1 MQSNNKKKKVKRFS
15 SFLNNKMD
23 FILLITVLVLL
34 SLGVI
39 MVLSASAPSALST
52 TGKSYTFFIKQF
64 GCAIVGIVLMLF
76 ISKIDY
82 RFYKKYYWIVYIFSV
97 LILLLVLVPGLGREV
112 KGARRWINIPLLG
125 QFQPSEISKIGL
137 IIFYAG
143 YLSDHKEDLKDF
155 WRGFVK
161 SMIFLVP
168 PVAILY
174 FIQNHLSVSIVIVTV
189 SSVMMLMAGCRL
201 LHFLAGGAVLAGGA
215 ALILIKIMQG
225 TSGEDGSFRLARIQT
240 FFDPWSDATGT
251 GYQMVQSLYAIGSGG
266 IFGRGLGQSRQ
277 KYLWLPE
284 AQNDFIF
291 SVLGEELGI
300 VGTVTVLALF
310 SFFIYRGYRIAIT
323 ARDMY
328 GSLLATGITSAFAL
342 QILVN
347 IAVVT
352 CTVPVTGMPLPF
364 FSYGGTALF
373 INLCA
378 MGILLNISRTCRK
391 N

>member
-1 MQSNNKKKKVKRFS
+1 MKKLKLITDGSENNEKDTK
-15 SFLNNKMD
+15 NNLD
-23 FILLITVLVLL
+23 FGMLITIIILLCAGIV
-34 SLGVI
+34 
-39 MVLSASAPSALST
+39 MVASASSYYALSNYNN
-52 TGKSYTFFIKQF
+52 SNYFLVRQLFF
-64 GCAIVGIVLMLF
+64 GIIGF
-76 ISKIDY
+76 IFMIIISNINYK
-82 RFYKKYYWIVYIFSV
+82 RYKKWGYLFYIICLV
-97 LILLLVLVPGLGREV
+97 LLVLVLTP
-112 KGARRWINIPLLG
+112 LG
-125 QFQPSEISKIGL
+125 QTRNGAKRWLGFGALVFQPSEIMKIGL
-137 IIFYAG
+137 VIGMSTYLSLNYKKLTSFKGYIIPILMLFLVVIVMFMQKHLSGTIVMFVAACSIIFVSGIKVKARYIIAG
-143 YLSDHKEDLKDF
+143 IIAAAAMLAVF
-155 WRGFVK
+155 
-161 SMIFLVP
+161 IFMP
-168 PVAILY
+168 
-174 FIQNHLSVSIVIVTV
+174 SGDSTE
-189 SSVMMLMAGCRL
+189 SS
-201 LHFLAGGAVLAGGA
+201 
-215 ALILIKIMQG
+215 
-225 TSGEDGSFRLARIQT
+225 GSFRLDRIVSFLNPEEDIKGGNWQ
-240 FFDPWSDATGT
+240 AA
-251 GYQMVQSLYAIGSGG
+251 QSLYAIGSGG
-266 IFGRGLGQSRQ
+266 VFGRGLGQSRQ

-291 SVLGEELGI
+291 SVLGEELGL

>member
-1 MQSNNKKKKVKRFS
+1 MQREKKKVKRFS
-15 SFLNNKMD
+15 KFMNNKMD
-23 FILLITVLVLL
+23 YILFITVLILL
-34 SLGVI
+34 SLGVV
-39 MVLSASAPSALST
+39 MVLSASAPSALSS
-52 TGKSYTFFIKQF
+52 TGKSYTYFLKQF
-64 GCAIVGIVLMLF
+64 EFALVGIGLMLF
-76 ISKIDY
+76 FSKSDY
-82 RFYKKYYWIVYIFSV
+82 RFLKKYYKVIYVISV
-97 LILLLVLVPGLGREV
+97 AILLLVLVPKLGKSV
-112 KGARRWINIPLLG
+112 NGAKRWIEIKGLG
-125 QFQPSEISKIGL
+125 QFQPSEFTKIGL

-215 ALILIKIMQG
+215 ALILIKKMQG

-266 IFGRGLGQSRQ
+266 LFGVGLGNSKQ
-277 KYLWLPE
+277 KYLYIPE
-284 AQNDFIF
+284 PQNDFIF
-291 SVLGEELGI
+291 AIVAEELGFVGCVAIILLFAIFAWRGI
-300 VGTVTVLALF
+300 VISMKAPDMFGSLMAV
-310 SFFIYRGYRIAIT
+310 GIT
-323 ARDMY
+323 A
-328 GSLLATGITSAFAL
+328 
-342 QILVN
+342 LVAVQAVIN

-352 CTVPVTGMPLPF
+352 ASIPTTGMALPF
-364 FSYGGTALF
+364 FSYRRYSTYNTA
-373 INLCA
+373 I
-378 MGILLNISRTCRK
+378 ISW
-391 N
+391 NFA

>member
-1 MQSNNKKKKVKRFS
+1 MKKLKLITDGSENNEKDTK
-15 SFLNNKMD
+15 NNLD
-23 FILLITVLVLL
+23 FGMLITIIILLCAGIV
-34 SLGVI
+34 
-39 MVLSASAPSALST
+39 MVASASSYYALSNYNN
-52 TGKSYTFFIKQF
+52 SNYFLVRQLFF
-64 GCAIVGIVLMLF
+64 GIIGF
-76 ISKIDY
+76 IFMIIISNIDY
-82 RFYKKYYWIVYIFSV
+82 KRYKKWGYLFYIICLV
-97 LILLLVLVPGLGREV
+97 LLVLVLTP
-112 KGARRWINIPLLG
+112 LG
-125 QFQPSEISKIGL
+125 QTRNGAKRWLGFDALVFQPSEIMKIGL
-137 IIFYAG
+137 VIGMSTYLSLNYKKLNSFKGYIIPILMLLLVVIVMFMQKHLSGTIVMFVAACSIIFVSGIKVKARYIIAG
-143 YLSDHKEDLKDF
+143 IIAAAAMLAVF
-155 WRGFVK
+155 
-161 SMIFLVP
+161 IFMP
-168 PVAILY
+168 
-174 FIQNHLSVSIVIVTV
+174 
-189 SSVMMLMAGCRL
+189 
-201 LHFLAGGAVLAGGA
+201 
-215 ALILIKIMQG
+215 
-225 TSGEDGSFRLARIQT
+225 SGDSTESGGSFRLDRIVSFLNPEEDIKGGNWQ
-240 FFDPWSDATGT
+240 AA
-251 GYQMVQSLYAIGSGG
+251 QSLYAIGSGG

-284 AQNDFIF
+284 ANDFIF
-291 SVLGEELGI
+291 SVLGEELGL

>member
-1 MQSNNKKKKVKRFS
+1 MKKLKLITDGSENNEKDTK
-15 SFLNNKMD
+15 NNLD
-23 FILLITVLVLL
+23 FGMLITIIILLCAGIV
-34 SLGVI
+34 
-39 MVLSASAPSALST
+39 MVASASSYYALSNYNN
-52 TGKSYTFFIKQF
+52 SNYFLVRQLFF
-64 GCAIVGIVLMLF
+64 GIIGF
-76 ISKIDY
+76 IFMIIISNIDY
-82 RFYKKYYWIVYIFSV
+82 KRYKKWGYLFYIICLV
-97 LILLLVLVPGLGREV
+97 LLVLVLTP
-112 KGARRWINIPLLG
+112 LG
-125 QFQPSEISKIGL
+125 QTRNGAKRWLGFGALVFQPSEIMKIGL
-137 IIFYAG
+137 VIGMSTYLSLNYKKLTSFKGYIIPVLMLLLVVIVMFMQKHLSGTIVMFVAACSIIFVSGIKVKARYIIAG
-143 YLSDHKEDLKDF
+143 IIAAAAMLAVF
-155 WRGFVK
+155 
-161 SMIFLVP
+161 IFMP
-168 PVAILY
+168 
-174 FIQNHLSVSIVIVTV
+174 
-189 SSVMMLMAGCRL
+189 
-201 LHFLAGGAVLAGGA
+201 
-215 ALILIKIMQG
+215 
-225 TSGEDGSFRLARIQT
+225 SGDSTESGGSFRLDRIVSFLNPEEDIKGGNWQ
-240 FFDPWSDATGT
+240 AA
-251 GYQMVQSLYAIGSGG
+251 QSLYAIGSGG

-291 SVLGEELGI
+291 SVLGEELGL

>member
-1 MQSNNKKKKVKRFS
+1 MKSLKEVNNENNISNK
-15 SFLNNKMD
+15 LD
-23 FILLITVLVLL
+23 FGMLITIIILLCAGIV
-34 SLGVI
+34 
-39 MVLSASAPSALST
+39 MVASASSYYALSNYNN
-52 TGKSYTFFIKQF
+52 SNYFLVRQLFF
-64 GCAIVGIVLMLF
+64 GIVGFVCMLI

-82 RFYKKYYWIVYIFSV
+82 KKYKKWGYLFYILS
-97 LILLLVLVPGLGREV
+97 LIFLMLVLTP
-112 KGARRWINIPLLG
+112 LG
-125 QFQPSEISKIGL
+125 QTRNGAKRWLGFGALVFQPSEIMKIGL
-137 IIFYAG
+137 VIGMSTYLALNYKKLTSLKGYILPMLMLVAVIVVMFLQKHLSGTIVMVVAAFSIIFASG
-143 YLSDHKEDLKDF
+143 IKLKA
-155 WRGFVK
+155 RYILLGG
-161 SMIFLVP
+161 IFIIALLAVF
-168 PVAILY
+168 IL
-174 FIQNHLSVSIVIVTV
+174 
-189 SSVMMLMAGCRL
+189 MP
-201 LHFLAGGAVLAGGA
+201 
-215 ALILIKIMQG
+215 
-225 TSGEDGSFRLARIQT
+225 SGDSTESNGSFRLDRIISFLNPEEDIRGGNWQ
-240 FFDPWSDATGT
+240 AA
-251 GYQMVQSLYAIGSGG
+251 QSLYAIGSGG

-291 SVLGEELGI
+291 SVLGEELGLI
-300 VGTVTVLALF
+300 GTVTVLTLF
-310 SFFIYRGYRIAIT
+310 SFFIYRGYKIAIS

-378 MGILLNISRTCRK
+378 MGILLNISRYCRK

>member
-1 MQSNNKKKKVKRFS
+1 MKKLKLITDGSENNEKDTK
-15 SFLNNKMD
+15 NNLD
-23 FILLITVLVLL
+23 FGMLITIIILLCAGIV
-34 SLGVI
+34 
-39 MVLSASAPSALST
+39 MVASASSYYALSNYNN
-52 TGKSYTFFIKQF
+52 SNYFLVRQLFF
-64 GCAIVGIVLMLF
+64 GIIGF
-76 ISKIDY
+76 IFMIIISNID
-82 RFYKKYYWIVYIFSV
+82 YKKYKKWGYLFYIICLV
-97 LILLLVLVPGLGREV
+97 LLVLVLTPFGQTRNGAKRWLGF
-112 KGARRWINIPLLG
+112 GALV
-125 QFQPSEISKIGL
+125 FQPSEIMKIGL
-137 IIFYAG
+137 VIGMSTYLSLNYKKLNSFKGYIIPILMLFLVVIVMFMQKHLSGTIVMFVAACSIIFVSG
-143 YLSDHKEDLKDF
+143 IK
-155 WRGFVK
+155 VK
-161 SMIFLVP
+161 ARYI
-168 PVAILY
+168 I
-174 FIQNHLSVSIVIVTV
+174 
-189 SSVMMLMAGCRL
+189 
-201 LHFLAGGAVLAGGA
+201 AGGIAAAAMLAVF
-215 ALILIKIMQG
+215 IFMP
-225 TSGEDGSFRLARIQT
+225 SGDSTESTGSFRLDRIVSFLNPEEDIKGGNWQ
-240 FFDPWSDATGT
+240 AA
-251 GYQMVQSLYAIGSGG
+251 QSLYAIGSGG

-291 SVLGEELGI
+291 SVLGEELGL
-300 VGTVTVLALF
+300 VGTVTVLSLF

-328 GSLLATGITSAFAL
+328 GSLIATGITSAFAL

>member
-1 MQSNNKKKKVKRFS
+1 MKKLKLITDGSENNEKDTK
-15 SFLNNKMD
+15 NNLD
-23 FILLITVLVLL
+23 FGMLITIIILLCAGIV
-34 SLGVI
+34 
-39 MVLSASAPSALST
+39 MVASASSYYALSNYNN
-52 TGKSYTFFIKQF
+52 SNYFLVRQLFF
-64 GCAIVGIVLMLF
+64 GIIGF
-76 ISKIDY
+76 IFMIIISNIDY
-82 RFYKKYYWIVYIFSV
+82 KRYKKWGYLFYIICLV
-97 LILLLVLVPGLGREV
+97 LLVLVLTP
-112 KGARRWINIPLLG
+112 LG
-125 QFQPSEISKIGL
+125 QTRNGAKRWLGFGALVFQPSEIMKIGL
-137 IIFYAG
+137 VIGMSTYLSLNYKKLNSFKGYIIPILMLLLVVVVMFMQKHLSGTIVMFVAACSIIFVSG
-143 YLSDHKEDLKDF
+143 IK
-155 WRGFVK
+155 VK
-161 SMIFLVP
+161 ARYI
-168 PVAILY
+168 I
-174 FIQNHLSVSIVIVTV
+174 
-189 SSVMMLMAGCRL
+189 
-201 LHFLAGGAVLAGGA
+201 AGGIAAAAMLAVF
-215 ALILIKIMQG
+215 IFMP
-225 TSGEDGSFRLARIQT
+225 SGDSAEASGSFRLDRIVSFLNPEEDIKGGNWQ
-240 FFDPWSDATGT
+240 AA
-251 GYQMVQSLYAIGSGG
+251 QSLYAIGSGG

-291 SVLGEELGI
+291 SVLGEELGL

>member
-1 MQSNNKKKKVKRFS
+1 MKKLKLITDGSENNEKDTK
-15 SFLNNKMD
+15 NNLD
-23 FILLITVLVLL
+23 FGMLITIIILLCAGIV
-34 SLGVI
+34 
-39 MVLSASAPSALST
+39 MVASASSYYALSNYNN
-52 TGKSYTFFIKQF
+52 SNYFLVRQLFF
-64 GCAIVGIVLMLF
+64 GIIGF
-76 ISKIDY
+76 IFMIIISNIDY
-82 RFYKKYYWIVYIFSV
+82 KRYKKWGYLFYIICLV
-97 LILLLVLVPGLGREV
+97 LLVLVLTP
-112 KGARRWINIPLLG
+112 LG
-125 QFQPSEISKIGL
+125 QTRNGAKRWLGFDALVFQPSEIMKIGL
-137 IIFYAG
+137 VIGMSTYLSLNYKKLTSFKGYIIPILMLLLVVIVMFMQKHLSGTIVMFVAACSIIFVSGIKVKARYIIAG
-143 YLSDHKEDLKDF
+143 IIAAAAMLAVF
-155 WRGFVK
+155 
-161 SMIFLVP
+161 IFMP
-168 PVAILY
+168 
-174 FIQNHLSVSIVIVTV
+174 SGDSTE
-189 SSVMMLMAGCRL
+189 SS
-201 LHFLAGGAVLAGGA
+201 
-215 ALILIKIMQG
+215 
-225 TSGEDGSFRLARIQT
+225 GSFRLDRIVSFLNPEEDIKGGNWQ
-240 FFDPWSDATGT
+240 AA
-251 GYQMVQSLYAIGSGG
+251 QSLYAIGSGG

-291 SVLGEELGI
+291 SVLGEELGL

-328 GSLLATGITSAFAL
+328 GSLLATGITSAVAL

>member
-1 MQSNNKKKKVKRFS
+1 MKKLKLITDGSENNEKDTK
-15 SFLNNKMD
+15 NNLD
-23 FILLITVLVLL
+23 FGMLITIIILLCAGIV
-34 SLGVI
+34 
-39 MVLSASAPSALST
+39 MVASASSYYALSNYNN
-52 TGKSYTFFIKQF
+52 SNYFLVRQLFF
-64 GCAIVGIVLMLF
+64 GIIGF
-76 ISKIDY
+76 IFMIIISNIDY
-82 RFYKKYYWIVYIFSV
+82 KRYKKWGYLFYIICLV
-97 LILLLVLVPGLGREV
+97 LLVLVLTP
-112 KGARRWINIPLLG
+112 LG
-125 QFQPSEISKIGL
+125 QTRNGAKRWLGFGALVFQPSEIMKIGL
-137 IIFYAG
+137 VIGMSTYLSLNYKKLTSFKGYIIPILMLLLVVIVMFMQKHLSGTIVMFVAACSIIFVSGIKVKARYIIAG
-143 YLSDHKEDLKDF
+143 IIAAAAMLAVF
-155 WRGFVK
+155 
-161 SMIFLVP
+161 IFMP
-168 PVAILY
+168 
-174 FIQNHLSVSIVIVTV
+174 SGDSTE
-189 SSVMMLMAGCRL
+189 SS
-201 LHFLAGGAVLAGGA
+201 
-215 ALILIKIMQG
+215 
-225 TSGEDGSFRLARIQT
+225 GSFRLDRIVSFLNPEEDIKGGNWQ
-240 FFDPWSDATGT
+240 AA
-251 GYQMVQSLYAIGSGG
+251 QSLYAIGSGG

-291 SVLGEELGI
+291 SVLGEELGL

-323 ARDMY
+323 AGDMY

>member
-1 MQSNNKKKKVKRFS
+1 MKKLKLITDGSEKNEKDTKNN
-15 SFLNNKMD
+15 LD
-23 FILLITVLVLL
+23 FGMLITIIILLCAGIV
-34 SLGVI
+34 
-39 MVLSASAPSALST
+39 MVASASSYYALSNYNN
-52 TGKSYTFFIKQF
+52 SNYFLVRQLFF
-64 GCAIVGIVLMLF
+64 GIIGF
-76 ISKIDY
+76 IFMIIISNIDY
-82 RFYKKYYWIVYIFSV
+82 KRYKKWGYLFYIICLV
-97 LILLLVLVPGLGREV
+97 LLVLVLTP
-112 KGARRWINIPLLG
+112 LG
-125 QFQPSEISKIGL
+125 QTRNGAKRWLGFGALVFQPSEIMKIGL
-137 IIFYAG
+137 VIGMSTYLSLNYKKLNSFKGYIIPILMLLLVVIVMFMQKHLSGTIVMFVAACSIIFVSGIKVKARYIIAG
-143 YLSDHKEDLKDF
+143 IIAAAAMLAVF
-155 WRGFVK
+155 
-161 SMIFLVP
+161 IFMP
-168 PVAILY
+168 
-174 FIQNHLSVSIVIVTV
+174 SGDSTE
-189 SSVMMLMAGCRL
+189 SS
-201 LHFLAGGAVLAGGA
+201 
-215 ALILIKIMQG
+215 
-225 TSGEDGSFRLARIQT
+225 GSFRLDRIVSFLNPEEDIKGGNWQ
-240 FFDPWSDATGT
+240 AA
-251 GYQMVQSLYAIGSGG
+251 QSLYAIGSGG

-291 SVLGEELGI
+291 SVLGEELGL
-300 VGTVTVLALF
+300 VGTVTVLVLF

>member
-1 MQSNNKKKKVKRFS
+1 MKKLKLITDGSENNEKDTK
-15 SFLNNKMD
+15 NNLD
-23 FILLITVLVLL
+23 FGMLITIIILLCAGIVMVASASSYYALSNYNNSNYFLVRQLFFGIIGFIFMIIISNIDYKRYKKWGYLFYIICLVL
-34 SLGVI
+34 
-39 MVLSASAPSALST
+39 
-52 TGKSYTFFIKQF
+52 
-64 GCAIVGIVLMLF
+64 
-76 ISKIDY
+76 
-82 RFYKKYYWIVYIFSV
+82 
-97 LILLLVLVPGLGREV
+97 LLLVLTP
-112 KGARRWINIPLLG
+112 LG
-125 QFQPSEISKIGL
+125 QTRNGAKRWLGFGALVFQPSEIMKIGL
-137 IIFYAG
+137 VIGMSTYLSLNYKKLASFKGYIIPILMLLLVVIVMFMQKHLSGTIVMFVAACSIIFVSGIKVKARYIIAG
-143 YLSDHKEDLKDF
+143 IIAAAAMLAVF
-155 WRGFVK
+155 
-161 SMIFLVP
+161 IFMP
-168 PVAILY
+168 
-174 FIQNHLSVSIVIVTV
+174 SGDSTE
-189 SSVMMLMAGCRL
+189 SS
-201 LHFLAGGAVLAGGA
+201 
-215 ALILIKIMQG
+215 
-225 TSGEDGSFRLARIQT
+225 GSFRLDRIVSFLNPEEDIKGGNWQ
-240 FFDPWSDATGT
+240 AA
-251 GYQMVQSLYAIGSGG
+251 QSLYAIGSGG

-291 SVLGEELGI
+291 SVLGEELGL

>member
-143 YLSDHKEDLKDF
+143 YLSDNKEDLKDF

-201 LHFLAGGAVLAGGA
+201 LHFLAGGVVLAGGA
-215 ALILIKIMQG
+215 ALILIKKMQG

-266 IFGRGLGQSRQ
+266 LFGVGLGNSKQ
-277 KYLWLPE
+277 KYLYIPE
-284 AQNDFIF
+284 PQNDFIF
-291 SVLGEELGI
+291 AIVAEELGFVGCVAIILLFAIFVWRGI
-300 VGTVTVLALF
+300 VISMKAPDMFGSLMAV
-310 SFFIYRGYRIAIT
+310 GIT
-323 ARDMY
+323 A
-328 GSLLATGITSAFAL
+328 
-342 QILVN
+342 LVAVQAVIN

-352 CTVPVTGMPLPF
+352 ASIPTTGMALPF
-364 FSYGGTALF
+364 FSYRRYSTYNTA
-373 INLCA
+373 I
-378 MGILLNISRTCRK
+378 ISW
-391 N
+391 NFA

>member
-1 MQSNNKKKKVKRFS
+1 MKKLKLITDGSENNEKDTK
-15 SFLNNKMD
+15 NNLD
-23 FILLITVLVLL
+23 FGMLITIIILLCAGIV
-34 SLGVI
+34 
-39 MVLSASAPSALST
+39 MVASASSYYALSNYNN
-52 TGKSYTFFIKQF
+52 SNYFLVRQLFF
-64 GCAIVGIVLMLF
+64 GIIGF
-76 ISKIDY
+76 IFMIIISNIDY
-82 RFYKKYYWIVYIFSV
+82 KRYKKWGYLFYIICLV
-97 LILLLVLVPGLGREV
+97 LLVLVLTP
-112 KGARRWINIPLLG
+112 LG
-125 QFQPSEISKIGL
+125 QTRNGAKRWLGFGALVFQPSEIMKMGLVIGMSTYL
-137 IIFYAG
+137 SLNYKKLTSFKGYIIPILMLLLVVIVMFMQKHLSGTIVMFVAACSIIFVSGIKVKARYIIAG
-143 YLSDHKEDLKDF
+143 IIAAAAMLAVF
-155 WRGFVK
+155 
-161 SMIFLVP
+161 IFMP
-168 PVAILY
+168 
-174 FIQNHLSVSIVIVTV
+174 SGDSTE
-189 SSVMMLMAGCRL
+189 SS
-201 LHFLAGGAVLAGGA
+201 
-215 ALILIKIMQG
+215 
-225 TSGEDGSFRLARIQT
+225 GSFRLDRIVSFLNPEEDIKGGNWQ
-240 FFDPWSDATGT
+240 AA
-251 GYQMVQSLYAIGSGG
+251 QSLYAIGSGG
-266 IFGRGLGQSRQ
+266 VFGRGLGQSRQ

-291 SVLGEELGI
+291 SVLGEELGL

>member
-1 MQSNNKKKKVKRFS
+1 MKKLKLITDGSENNEKDTK
-15 SFLNNKMD
+15 NNLD
-23 FILLITVLVLL
+23 FGMLITIIILLCAGIV
-34 SLGVI
+34 
-39 MVLSASAPSALST
+39 MVASASSYYALSNYNN
-52 TGKSYTFFIKQF
+52 SNYFLVRQLFF
-64 GCAIVGIVLMLF
+64 GIIGF
-76 ISKIDY
+76 IFMIIISNIDY
-82 RFYKKYYWIVYIFSV
+82 KRYKKWGYLFYIICLV
-97 LILLLVLVPGLGREV
+97 LLVLVLTP
-112 KGARRWINIPLLG
+112 LG
-125 QFQPSEISKIGL
+125 QTRNGAKRWLGFGALVFQPSEVMKIGL
-137 IIFYAG
+137 VIGMSTYLSLNYKKLTSFKGYIIPILMLLLVVIVMFMQKHLSGTIVMFVAACSIIFVSGIKVKARYIIAG
-143 YLSDHKEDLKDF
+143 IIAAVAMLAVF
-155 WRGFVK
+155 
-161 SMIFLVP
+161 IFMP
-168 PVAILY
+168 
-174 FIQNHLSVSIVIVTV
+174 
-189 SSVMMLMAGCRL
+189 
-201 LHFLAGGAVLAGGA
+201 
-215 ALILIKIMQG
+215 
-225 TSGEDGSFRLARIQT
+225 SGDSTESGGSFRLDRIVSFLNPEEDIKGGNWQ
-240 FFDPWSDATGT
+240 AA
-251 GYQMVQSLYAIGSGG
+251 QSLYAIGSGG

-291 SVLGEELGI
+291 SVLGEELGL
-300 VGTVTVLALF
+300 VGAVTVLALF

>member
-1 MQSNNKKKKVKRFS
+1 MKKLKLITDGTENNEKDTK
-15 SFLNNKMD
+15 NNLD
-23 FILLITVLVLL
+23 FGMLITIIILLCAGIV
-34 SLGVI
+34 
-39 MVLSASAPSALST
+39 MVASASSYYALSNYNN
-52 TGKSYTFFIKQF
+52 SNYFLVRQLFF
-64 GCAIVGIVLMLF
+64 GIIGF
-76 ISKIDY
+76 IFMIIISNIDY
-82 RFYKKYYWIVYIFSV
+82 KRYKKWGYLFYIICLV
-97 LILLLVLVPGLGREV
+97 LLVLVLTP
-112 KGARRWINIPLLG
+112 LG
-125 QFQPSEISKIGL
+125 QTRNGAKRWLGFGALVFQPSEIMKIGL
-137 IIFYAG
+137 VIGMSTYLSLNYKKLTSFKGYIIPILMLLLVVIVMFMQKHLSGTIVMFVAACSIIFVSGIKVKARYIIAG
-143 YLSDHKEDLKDF
+143 IIAAAAMLAVF
-155 WRGFVK
+155 
-161 SMIFLVP
+161 IFMP
-168 PVAILY
+168 
-174 FIQNHLSVSIVIVTV
+174 
-189 SSVMMLMAGCRL
+189 
-201 LHFLAGGAVLAGGA
+201 
-215 ALILIKIMQG
+215 
-225 TSGEDGSFRLARIQT
+225 SGDSTESGGSFRLDRIVSFLNPEEDIKGGNWQ
-240 FFDPWSDATGT
+240 AA
-251 GYQMVQSLYAIGSGG
+251 QSLYAIGSGG

-291 SVLGEELGI
+291 SVLGEELGL
-300 VGTVTVLALF
+300 VGAVTVLALF

>member
-1 MQSNNKKKKVKRFS
+1 MKKLKLITDGSENNEKDTK
-15 SFLNNKMD
+15 NNLD
-23 FILLITVLVLL
+23 FGMLITIIILLCAGIV
-34 SLGVI
+34 
-39 MVLSASAPSALST
+39 MVASASSYYALSNYNN
-52 TGKSYTFFIKQF
+52 SNYFLVRQLFF
-64 GCAIVGIVLMLF
+64 GIIGF
-76 ISKIDY
+76 IFMIIISNIDY
-82 RFYKKYYWIVYIFSV
+82 KRYKKWGYLFYIICLV
-97 LILLLVLVPGLGREV
+97 LLVLVLTP
-112 KGARRWINIPLLG
+112 LG
-125 QFQPSEISKIGL
+125 QTRNGAKRWLGFGALVFQPSEIMKIGL
-137 IIFYAG
+137 VIGMSTYLSLNYKKLTSFKGYIIPILMLLLVVIVMFMQKHLSGTIVMFVAACSIIFVSGIKVKARYIIAG
-143 YLSDHKEDLKDF
+143 IIAAAAMLAVF
-155 WRGFVK
+155 
-161 SMIFLVP
+161 IFMP
-168 PVAILY
+168 
-174 FIQNHLSVSIVIVTV
+174 SGDSTE
-189 SSVMMLMAGCRL
+189 SS
-201 LHFLAGGAVLAGGA
+201 
-215 ALILIKIMQG
+215 
-225 TSGEDGSFRLARIQT
+225 GSFRLDRIVSFLNPEEDIKGGNWQ
-240 FFDPWSDATGT
+240 AA
-251 GYQMVQSLYAIGSGG
+251 QSLYAIGSGG
-266 IFGRGLGQSRQ
+266 TFGRGLGQSRQ

-291 SVLGEELGI
+291 SVLGEELGL

>member
-1 MQSNNKKKKVKRFS
+1 MKKLKLITDGSENNEKDTK
-15 SFLNNKMD
+15 NNLD
-23 FILLITVLVLL
+23 FGMLITIIILLCAGIV
-34 SLGVI
+34 
-39 MVLSASAPSALST
+39 MVASASSYYALSNYNN
-52 TGKSYTFFIKQF
+52 SNYFLVRQLFF
-64 GCAIVGIVLMLF
+64 GIIGF
-76 ISKIDY
+76 IFMIIISNIDY
-82 RFYKKYYWIVYIFSV
+82 KRYKKWGYLFYIICLV
-97 LILLLVLVPGLGREV
+97 LLVLVLTP
-112 KGARRWINIPLLG
+112 LG
-125 QFQPSEISKIGL
+125 QTRNGAKRWLGFGDLVFQPSEIMKIGL
-137 IIFYAG
+137 VIGMSTYLSLNYKKLNSFKGYIIPILMLLLVVIVMFMQKHLSGTIVMFVAACSIIFVSGIKVKARYIIAG
-143 YLSDHKEDLKDF
+143 IIAAAAMLAVF
-155 WRGFVK
+155 
-161 SMIFLVP
+161 IFMP
-168 PVAILY
+168 
-174 FIQNHLSVSIVIVTV
+174 
-189 SSVMMLMAGCRL
+189 
-201 LHFLAGGAVLAGGA
+201 
-215 ALILIKIMQG
+215 
-225 TSGEDGSFRLARIQT
+225 SGDSTESGGSFRLDRIVSFLNPEEDIKGGNWQ
-240 FFDPWSDATGT
+240 AA
-251 GYQMVQSLYAIGSGG
+251 QSLYAIGSGG

-291 SVLGEELGI
+291 SVLGEELGL